1 MILIYNVGFK
11 IRKKD
16 DVNTFINKILQGNG
30 SISIKIDNHELYFI
44 TREKNHIYISHK
56 IGDIYDMFNP
66 ELVLPDE
73 QLYDTV
79 WKIIKY
85 INQRFFN

>member
-1 MILIYNVGFK
+1 MILMYNSGFK

-16 DVNTFINKILQGNG
+16 DVDIFVNKVLKGDG
-30 SISIKIDNHELYFI
+30 SISIKIDRHEIYFI
-44 TREKNHIYISHK
+44 TRKKDYIYISHR
-56 IGDIYDMFNP
+56 IGDIHDIFNP

-79 WKIIKY
+79 WKIRKY

>member
-1 MILIYNVGFK
+1 MILMYNQGFK
-11 IRKKD
+11 IRKKE
-16 DVNTFINKILQGNG
+16 DVDTFINKVLKNDGF
-30 SISIKIDNHELYFI
+30 ISIKISKNEIYFI
-44 TREKNHIYISHK
+44 HRKKDYIYISHK
-56 IGDIYDMFNP
+56 IGDVDNIFNP

-79 WKIIKY
+79 WKIRKY

>member
-1 MILIYNVGFK
+1 MILIYNPGFK

-16 DVNTFINKILQGNG
+16 DVDIFVNKVLKGDG
-30 SISIKIDNHELYFI
+30 SISIKIDRHEIYFI
-44 TREKNHIYISHK
+44 TREKDYIYISHK

-79 WKIIKY
+79 WKIRKY

>member
-1 MILIYNVGFK
+1 MILIYNEGFK

-44 TREKNHIYISHK
+44 TRDKNHIYISHK

-79 WKIIKY
+79 WKIRKY
-85 INQRFFN
+85 INQKFFN

>member
-1 MILIYNVGFK
+1 MILMYNPGFK

-16 DVNTFINKILQGNG
+16 DVDIFINKVLRGNG
-30 SISIKIDNHELYFI
+30 SISIKIDRNEIYFI
-44 TREKNHIYISHK
+44 TREKDHIYISHK
-56 IGDIYDMFNP
+56 LGDIYDMFNP

-79 WKIIKY
+79 WKIRKY
-85 INQRFFN
+85 INQRYFN

>member
-1 MILIYNVGFK
+1 MFLIYNNDFK

-16 DVNTFINKILQGNG
+16 DVDTFVNKVLRGDGFIA
-30 SISIKIDNHELYFI
+30 IKIDNQALYCI
-44 TREKNHIYISHK
+44 TRQTGRIYISYK

-73 QLYDTV
+73 EIYDTI
-79 WKIIKY
+79 WKIRKY
-85 INQRFFN
+85 INKRFFK

>member
-1 MILIYNVGFK
+1 MILIYNPGFK

-16 DVNTFINKILQGNG
+16 DVDIFVNKVLKGDG
-30 SISIKIDNHELYFI
+30 SISIKIDRHEIYFI
-44 TREKNHIYISHK
+44 TREKDYIYISHK

-66 ELVLPDE
+66 ELALPDE

-79 WKIIKY
+79 WKIRKY